1 MDEILALLIPIFI
14 CVVLPVSIVAI
25 YYFTKL
31 RRQRYRSDVA
41 MKAIESGMD
50 VDLAKL
56 LGEERWTDSATPMHK
71 YLRNLKTGLILL
83 AIGMAFLIFWIY
95 MLAFDTS
102 SNFESAAGALIAGML
117 FALIGGAFLY
127 VARVIKRNI
136 RESDTEE

>member
-56 LGEERWTDSATPMHK
+56 LGEERWTDSATPMQK

-102 SNFESAAGALIAGML
+102 SNFESAAGALISGML

-136 RESDTEE
+136 R

>member
-1 MDEILALLIPIFI
+1 MLENILISISI

-31 RRQRYRSDVA
+31 RSQRYRSEVA
-41 MKAIESGMD
+41 IKAIESGQIID
-50 VDLAKL
+50 INKL
-56 LGEERWTDSATPMHK
+56 LGKGENKPSLTPMLRH
-71 YLRNLKTGLILL
+71 LRNLKIGLILL

-102 SNFESAAGALIAGML
+102 SNFESAAGALISGML

>member
-25 YYFTKL
+25 YHFTKL

-56 LGEERWTDSATPMHK
+56 LGEERWTDSATPMQK

-102 SNFESAAGALIAGML
+102 SNFESAAGALISGML

>member
-50 VDLAKL
+50 VDLTKL
-56 LGEERWTDSATPMHK
+56 MGEEKSADNTTPMQQ
-71 YLRNLKTGLILL
+71 YLRNLKVGLVLL
-83 AIGMAFLIFWIY
+83 AIGIAFLIFWIY
-95 MLAFDTS
+95 MASTYSIAEEYAPLM
-102 SNFESAAGALIAGML
+102 LIS
-117 FALIGGAFLY
+117 LIGILTGAGILI

>member
-1 MDEILALLIPIFI
+1 MLENILISISI

-31 RRQRYRSDVA
+31 RSQRYRSEVA
-41 MKAIESGMD
+41 IKAIESGQIID
-50 VDLAKL
+50 INKL
-56 LGEERWTDSATPMHK
+56 LGKGENKPSLTPMLR

-83 AIGMAFLIFWIY
+83 AIGVTFVIAWIY
-95 MLAFDTS
+95 MIAVG
-102 SNFESAAGALIAGML
+102 NNSACEEYVGMLIAGIIP
-117 FALIGGAFLY
+117 ALIGGAFLY

>member
-1 MDEILALLIPIFI
+1 MNSGDILGLLIPIFI

-41 MKAIESGMD
+41 MKAIENGVD
-50 VDLAKL
+50 VDLTKL
-56 LGEERWTDSATPMHK
+56 MGEEKSADNTTPMQQ
-71 YLRNLKTGLILL
+71 YLRNLKVGLVLL
-83 AIGMAFLIFWIY
+83 AIGIAFLIFWIY
-95 MLAFDTS
+95 MASTYSIAEEYAPLM
-102 SNFESAAGALIAGML
+102 LIS
-117 FALIGGAFLY
+117 LIGILTGAGILI